1 MKGNEAFKE
10 IYMLYLVLMAALIAV
25 DQLVKNWTVTTF
37 AAPVGTAVWTADPAL
52 PGIPGIVE
60 LTRVHNF
67 GAAWSSFSGM
77 RWLLIGVTV
86 VLMGILAYLWIKK
99 IVRHGLGKLS
109 LALILAGGIGNLI
122 DRVVNGYVVDTF
134 NLTFMNYPVFNVADI
149 CVVAGA
155 IGGAIYYL
163 WFYEKFDAKKDKK
176 A

>member
-1 MKGNEAFKE
+1 MV
-10 IYMLYLVLMAALIAV
+10 YLILIPLLVAC
-25 DQLVKNWTVTTF
+25 DQLVKKWTVTTF
-37 AAPVGTAVWTADPAL
+37 AAPVGNSVHTADAAL
-52 PGIPGIVE
+52 PGIRGIVE
-60 LTRVHNF
+60 LTRVHNY

-86 VLMGILAYLWIKK
+86 VLMAALAYLWAKK

-122 DRVVNGYVVDTF
+122 DRVANGYVVDMF

-149 CVVAGA
+149 AVVAGA

-163 WFYEKFDAKKDKK
+163 WLYDKFDAKKDKE

>member
-1 MKGNEAFKE
+1 
-10 IYMLYLVLMAALIAV
+10 MLYVILMAALVAA
-25 DQLVKNWTVTTF
+25 DQLVKKWTVTTF
-37 AAPVGTAVWTADPAL
+37 AAPVGNAVSTADAAL

-77 RWLLIGVTV
+77 RWLLIGVTT
-86 VLMGILAYLWIKK
+86 VLMAVLAYLWIKK

-109 LALILAGGIGNLI
+109 LSLILAGGIGNLI
-122 DRVVNGYVVDTF
+122 DRVLNGYVVDTF

-155 IGGAIYYL
+155 MVGAIYYL
-163 WFYEKFDAKKDKK
+163 WLYDKFDAKKDKK

>member
-1 MKGNEAFKE
+1 
-10 IYMLYLVLMAALIAV
+10 MLYGILMAALIAA

-37 AAPVGTAVWTADPAL
+37 AAPVGTAVSTADAPL
-52 PGIPGIVE
+52 PGIPGLVE

-77 RWLLIGVTV
+77 RWLLIFVTT
-86 VLMGILAYLWIKK
+86 VLMAVLVYLLAKK
-99 IVRHGLGKLS
+99 IVRHPLGKLS
-109 LALILAGGIGNLI
+109 LSLILAGGIGNLI
-122 DRVVNGYVVDTF
+122 DRVAHGYVVDMF

-163 WFYEKFDAKKDKK
+163 WFYEKFDAKKDK
-176 A
+176 AA

>member
-1 MKGNEAFKE
+1 MV
-10 IYMLYLVLMAALIAV
+10 YLILIPLLVAC
-25 DQLVKNWTVTTF
+25 DQLVKKWTVTTF
-37 AAPVGTAVWTADPAL
+37 AAPAAGSVHTADAAL
-52 PGIPGIVE
+52 PGIRGIVE
-60 LTRVHNF
+60 LTRVHNY

-86 VLMGILAYLWIKK
+86 VLMAILVYLWAKK

-122 DRVVNGYVVDTF
+122 DRVANGYVVDTF

-163 WFYEKFDAKKDKK
+163 WLYDKFDAKKDKE

>member
-1 MKGNEAFKE
+1 MV
-10 IYMLYLVLMAALIAV
+10 YLILMAALVAC
-25 DQLVKNWTVTTF
+25 DQLVKKWTVTTF
-37 AAPVGTAVWTADPAL
+37 AAPAAGSVSTADAA
-52 PGIPGIVE
+52 IPGIRGVVE

-86 VLMGILAYLWIKK
+86 VLMAVLAFFWIKK
-99 IVRHGLGKLS
+99 IVRHPLGKLS
-109 LALILAGGIGNLI
+109 IALIIAGGIGNLI
-122 DRVVNGYVVDTF
+122 DRVVNGYVVDMF

-149 CVVAGA
+149 SVVAGA

-163 WFYEKFDAKKDKK
+163 WLYDKFDAKKDKK

>member
-1 MKGNEAFKE
+1 
-10 IYMLYLVLMAALIAV
+10 MLYFVLMTALIAA
-25 DQLVKNWTVTTF
+25 DQLVKKWTVTTF
-37 AAPVGTAVWTADPAL
+37 AAPVGNSVHTADAAL
-52 PGIPGIVE
+52 PGIRGIVE

-86 VLMGILAYLWIKK
+86 VLMAVLAFFWIKK
-99 IVRHGLGKLS
+99 IVRHPLGKLS
-109 LALILAGGIGNLI
+109 VYLILAGGIGNLI

-134 NLTFMNYPVFNVADI
+134 NLTFMNYPVFNVADM

-163 WFYEKFDAKKDKK
+163 WLYDKFDAKKDKE

>member
-1 MKGNEAFKE
+1 MV
-10 IYMLYLVLMAALIAV
+10 YLIVMAALV
-25 DQLVKNWTVTTF
+25 VCDQLVKKWTVSTF
-37 AAPVGTAVWTADPAL
+37 AAPVGSSVSTADAA
-52 PGIPGIVE
+52 IPGIKRVVD
-60 LTRVHNF
+60 LTRVNNF

-86 VLMGILAYLWIKK
+86 VLMAILVYLWARK

-109 LALILAGGIGNLI
+109 LALILSGGIGNLI
-122 DRVVNGYVVDTF
+122 DRVVNGYVVDMF

-163 WFYEKFDAKKDKK
+163 WLYDKFDAKKDKK